1 MKVTSSWLKDHLKTS
16 ANLEKIVSTLN
27 NIGLEVENVGSA
39 DKNNFFLVAKIIK
52 AEKHPNADKLKLCDV
67 AIGSGKTLKVVC
79 GASNARDGLLTVY
92 AGPGAII
99 PKNQLKIKVTNI
111 RGVDSY
117 GMLCSESELG
127 LSDESLGITELDSK
141 KFKVGNSYFK
151 NKSEPAIDISIT
163 PNRSDCLGVR
173 GIARD
178 LSTAGL
184 GKLIDL
190 EEIKLKTNIKN
201 PFKVTI
207 DSNSGCSSFAH
218 CYIEGIKNTESPK
231 WLKDKLVSIGMN
243 PISAVVDITNYI
255 MVDLN
260 RPLHAY
266 DADKIDRKIIV
277 RSSKKEEKFLALD
290 NNNHSLEEG
299 ACLITNEKK
308 ILGLGGVIGGESSSI
323 SLDTKNIFLE
333 SALFDPVKI
342 SKIAK
347 KLGINSD
354 AKFRFERGVD
364 PNIMEY
370 GLKLAVKI
378 INKLCGGKISNIII
392 SGESNFK
399 NKQIKFNSDKFEKVI
414 GSKILSS
421 EIKKTL
427 NNLGFKLKESKNKY
441 LINIPTWRP
450 DIKEEVDIVEELIRI
465 RGYDKIQLIL
475 PSASSSKDILTGKQ
489 KLRRFAQRSIANKGF
504 METITYSFTN
514 SKIDSL
520 FGLQNKNLLIT
531 NPISNDLDTLRS
543 SIFSN
548 LLIHIKNNIYRNF
561 EDQKIFEC
569 GPVFFGSK
577 PGEQIVVIGGIQIGK
592 IYRKNWL
599 EEDKDV
605 DVFEIK
611 DCVHKTLI
619 ELGIH
624 EQELVVI
631 QESESYYHPGR
642 SGKFYLNSN
651 RQLPIANFGEI
662 NPKILKEL
670 DIKSGSVFGFQ
681 IFLNNIPFINNQNT
695 EKKIKYI
702 VSNFQKIERDFA
714 FIIDKKFEAEKIINA
729 LLNIDKKLI
738 KKIRI
743 FDVFQGGNIE
753 KNKKSL
759 ALNLLIQS
767 QEKTLNDKEIDELS
781 DKVIQTM
788 QKFFD
793 ATLRS

>member
-16 ANLEKIVSTLN
+16 ANIEKIVSTLN
-27 NIGLEVENVGSA
+27 NIGLEVESVGSA

-67 AIGSGKTLKVVC
+67 DIGSGKILKVVC

-127 LSDESLGITELDSK
+127 LSYESLGITELDSK

-151 NKSEPAIDISIT
+151 NNSEPAIDISIT
-163 PNRSDCLGVR
+163 PNRSDCLGAR

-231 WLKDKLVSIGMN
+231 WLKDKLISIGMK
-243 PISAVVDITNYI
+243 PISAAVDITNYI
-255 MVDLN
+255 MLDLN

-266 DADKIDRKIIV
+266 DADKIHTKVIV
-277 RSSKKEEKFLALD
+277 RVSKKGENFLALD
-290 NNNHSLEEG
+290 NNTYTLEDG

-308 ILGLGGVIGGESSSI
+308 ILGLGGIIGGESSSI

-364 PNIMEY
+364 PNGMEY
-370 GLKLAVKI
+370 GLKLAAKLIHKI
-378 INKLCGGKISNIII
+378 CGGKISNLVI
-392 SGESNFK
+392 SGENNFK
-399 NKQIKFNSDKFEKVI
+399 NKQIKFNSNKFEKII
-414 GSKILSS
+414 GSKISPV
-421 EIKKTL
+421 EIKKIL
-427 NNLGFKLKESKNKY
+427 NNLGFKFKESKNTY
-441 LINIPTWRP
+441 SVTIPTWRP
-450 DIKEEVDIVEELIRI
+450 DVKEEVDIVEELIRI
-465 RGYDKIQLIL
+465 RGYDKIQLIK
-475 PSASSSKDILTGKQ
+475 PEMDNSKDVLKGKQ
-489 KLRRFAQRSIANKGF
+489 KLHRFAQRFIANKGF

-514 SKIDSL
+514 SKIDTL
-520 FGLQNKNLLIT
+520 FGMHNKNLLIT

-548 LLIHIKNNIYRNF
+548 LLIHIKNNIHRNF
-561 EDQKIFEC
+561 DDQKIFEC

-577 PGEQIVVIGGIQIGK
+577 SGEQIAVIGGIQIGK

-599 EEDKDV
+599 EKDKDV

-611 DCVHKTLI
+611 DCVYKTLI

-624 EQELVVI
+624 EQDLTVI
-631 QESESYYHPGR
+631 QESETYYHPGK

-651 RQLPIANFGEI
+651 KQLPIANFGEI
-662 NPKILKEL
+662 NPKIVKEL
-670 DIKSGSVFGFQ
+670 DIKNGPVFGFQ
-681 IFLNNIPFINNQNT
+681 ILLNNIPVISKQNT
-695 EKKIKYI
+695 
-702 VSNFQKIERDFA
+702 D
-714 FIIDKKFEAEKIINA
+714 
-729 LLNIDKKLI
+729 
-738 KKIRI
+738 
-743 FDVFQGGNIE
+743 
-753 KNKKSL
+753 
-759 ALNLLIQS
+759 
-767 QEKTLNDKEIDELS
+767 
-781 DKVIQTM
+781 
-788 QKFFD
+788 
-793 ATLRS
+793 